1 MGQCLIW
8 KATVSGMEPIR
19 PDFAGAS
26 IAGIIPALLGARSAT
41 WVPVPANGAESVV
54 LLVLDGLGWA
64 QIEANRGL
72 LPNISA
78 MQGSAITSV
87 APSTTAT
94 ALTSITT
101 GLTPIEHGVLGYR
114 VREEDDVLNILS
126 WRTDQGSRPPEPE
139 AFQRHAAFMGREV
152 PVVTKSEFRTTGF
165 TKAHLGG
172 ARLEGWS
179 TVAVLVEQCAR
190 LALTDPLVYAYYPG
204 VDAVAHEY
212 GLNDDRYFAELKF
225 ADRLVG
231 WILESLPSSTALLI
245 TADHGQVE
253 VGRDGWLETG
263 SLAKY
268 IEMQA
273 GEGRFRHLYAKQGA
287 AADLAGAARSEFGDQ
302 AWVFTRSELINDGWF
317 GEGRPTPS
325 AGRRIGDVVL
335 AAKDCWAF
343 TDPSLRREAQL
354 ISAHGSLTEAEMFV
368 PFLGARGVR

>member
-1 MGQCLIW
+1 
-8 KATVSGMEPIR
+8 MEPIR

-26 IAGIIPALLGARSAT
+26 IAGIIPALLGTRPAPWIPA
-41 WVPVPANGAESVV
+41 PVAGSESVV
-54 LLVLDGLGWA
+54 LLVLDGLGWE
-64 QIEANRGL
+64 QIQANSAL
-72 LPNISA
+72 LPNIA
-78 MQGSAITSV
+78 TMVGSSITSV

-126 WRTDQGSRPPEPE
+126 WRTDRGSRPPEPE

-152 PVVTKSEFRTTGF
+152 PVVTKSEFRSTGF
-165 TKAHLGG
+165 TRAHLGG

-190 LALTDPLVYAYYPG
+190 LARTDPLVYAYYPG

-225 ADRLVG
+225 TDRLVG
-231 WILESLPSSTALLI
+231 WILDALPASSALLI

-268 IEMQA
+268 IDLQA
-273 GEGRFRHLYAKQGA
+273 GEGRFRHLYSRQGA
-287 AADLAGAARSEFGDQ
+287 AADLAGAARSEFGDK
-302 AWVFTRSELINDGWF
+302 AWIFTRSELINGGWF

-335 AAKDCWAF
+335 AAKDRWAF
-343 TDPSLRREAQL
+343 TDPGLRSEAQL
-354 ISAHGSLTEAEMFV
+354 ISAHGSLTEAEMLV
-368 PFLGARGVR
+368 PLLAARGAG